1 MSYFERVISY
11 NFYVIFKQVCLYLDE
26 RDFCRMRRVNRMY
39 CDLFLSVLM
48 EERDVVKLLRR
59 YVGAWSSFRKCLR
72 SAGAVLSGGVVTQF
86 FSRQRWAG
94 GDLDVFVPK
103 GKCEAIGV
111 YLEQELGY
119 TPKEVSEN
127 KMLEHYAATEVGNF
141 FLWML
146 WYLLYEVCRLCERR
160 C

>member
-1 MSYFERVISY
+1 MSYFERVISC

-26 RDFCRMRRVNRMY
+26 CDMCRMRRVNRMY

-48 EERDVVKLLRR
+48 EERNVAKLLRR
-59 YVGAWSSFRKCLR
+59 YIGAWSSFRKCLR

-86 FSRQRWAG
+86 FSRQRWADS
-94 GDLDVFVPK
+94 DLDVFVPK
-103 GKCEAIGV
+103 GKCEEIGV
-111 YLEQELGY
+111 YLEQEMGY

-127 KMLEHYAATEVGNF
+127 KMLEHYAATEVGNSLF
-141 FLWML
+141 WRLC
-146 WYLLYEVCRLCERR
+146 YLFCKVRGLCERR